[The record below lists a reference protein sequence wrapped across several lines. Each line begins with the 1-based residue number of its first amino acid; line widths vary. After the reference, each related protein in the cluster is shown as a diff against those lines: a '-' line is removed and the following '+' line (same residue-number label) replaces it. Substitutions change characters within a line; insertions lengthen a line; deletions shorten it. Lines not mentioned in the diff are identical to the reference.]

1 MELDESIKL
10 QILQGGKRDLQ
21 VPIFSQHQ
29 HLIWEIKSFCLLIN
43 CALRRKVQD
52 KILLVS
58 LHANTVFGSAGLIPS
73 TQQSHKAAVNF

>member
-10 QILQGGKRDLQ
+10 QVLQGGKRDLQ

-29 HLIWEIKSFCLLIN
+29 HMGNQIFLFFNKL

-58 LHANTVFGSAGLIPS
+58 LHANTVFGSAGPIPS
-73 TQQSHKAAVNF
+73 NQQSLT